1 MQRIDEVKLD
11 YSDVLLRPKRSRLV
25 SRSEVTL
32 TRKFKFPHSA
42 IEWEGIP
49 LIASNMSTIGTFP
62 VAKIFSSYKMLTCMH
77 KHYTLDDWSDARWGD
92 EDGLNW
98 NYVIPSMGTGK
109 SDWWNIAQLA
119 RSDYLMWLCLDVA
132 NGYSESFVKNV
143 ITARKTYPNAIII
156 AGNVATPEMTEELIL
171 RGADIVKVGIGPGSA
186 CTTRKVTG
194 VGYPQLSAVLECA
207 DAAHG
212 LDGHIIA
219 DGGCTTP
226 GDIAKAFC
234 AGADFVMLG
243 GMLAGHDETGTEF
256 FGMSSNHAQEKHN
269 GGLKDYRASEGRKV
283 EVEPKG
289 PLKDTIKEILGGLRS
304 ACTYIGARELR
315 HAPKCATFVRTTHQ
329 YNTMYGT

>member
-32 TRKFKFPHSA
+32 ARKFKFPHSPYT
-42 IEWEGIP
+42 WEGIP
-49 LIASNMSTIGTFP
+49 LIASNMSTIGTFR
-62 VAKIFSSYKMLTCMH
+62 VASIFAEYEMLTCLH
-77 KHYTLDDWSDARWGD
+77 KHYSVVDWRDAPPLPWKH
-92 EDGLNW
+92 
-98 NYVIPSMGTGK
+98 VIASMGTQEEDWQKIHTLHYENK
-109 SDWWNIAQLA
+109 S
-119 RSDYLMWLCLDVA
+119 LMWLCLDVA
-132 NGYSESFVKNV
+132 NGYSEAFIKNV
-143 ITARKTYPNAIII
+143 IKARKTYPTAIII

-269 GGLKDYRASEGRKV
+269 GGLKEYRASEGRKV

-289 PLKDTIKEILGGLRS
+289 PIKDTIKEILGGLRS

>member
-1 MQRIDEVKLD
+1 MQRVEELKLD

-32 TRKFKFPHSA
+32 TRKFKFPHS
-42 IEWEGIP
+42 EHSWEGIP
-49 LIASNMSTIGTFP
+49 LIAANMSTIGTFK
-62 VAKIFSSYKMLTCMH
+62 VAKIFAEHKMLTCVH
-77 KHYTLDDWSDARWGD
+77 KHYSLSEWA
-92 EDGLNW
+92 EANIDGLKW
-98 NYVIPSMGTGK
+98 EYTIPSVGTGPK
-109 SDWWNIAQLA
+109 DWNRFTLLSGGGNLKWI
-119 RSDYLMWLCLDVA
+119 CLDVA
-132 NGYSESFVKNV
+132 NGYSEEFARHVSMVRTKN
-143 ITARKTYPNAIII
+143 PEAIII

-194 VGYPQLSAVLECA
+194 VGYPQLSAVLECS

-226 GDIAKAFC
+226 GDVAKAFC

-243 GMLAGHDETGTEF
+243 GMLAGHDETGTSF
-256 FGMSSNHAQEKHN
+256 YGMSSDYAQEKYY
-269 GGLKDYRASEGRKV
+269 GELKDYRASEGR
-283 EVEPKG
+283 EIEYVEPKG
-289 PLKDTIKEILGGLRS
+289 PLKNTIKEILGGLRS

-315 HAPKCATFVRTTHQ
+315 HAPKCATFVRTTRQ
-329 YNTMYGT
+329 YNTMYGS